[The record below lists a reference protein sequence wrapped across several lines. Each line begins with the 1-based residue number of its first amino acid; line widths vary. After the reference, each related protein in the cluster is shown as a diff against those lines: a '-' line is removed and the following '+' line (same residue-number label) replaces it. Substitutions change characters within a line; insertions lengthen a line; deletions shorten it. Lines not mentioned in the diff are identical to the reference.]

1 VFGGSEE
8 RGRTAARRAE
18 SAAQGAQAGGSAVGA
33 YLAAQRRLRGISL
46 DELAERTVI
55 PRRNL
60 ERLESGAFDGN
71 ADGFTRGFV
80 RTVSEALG
88 LDPNEAVMRLM
99 REPAAEEAE
108 AADAR
113 RRRAILAC
121 AAIGGLVAVFALL
134 AVIRLLLSLAAPAL
148 SGESDASN
156 HVYRTDSVRALAEA
170 AREEAHGSAPR
181 AVELPRHDPSGAPS
195 PARAAAPGSTGP
207 PPES

>member
-1 VFGGSEE
+1 MFGGSEE

-80 RTVSEALG
+80 RTVSEA
-88 LDPNEAVMRLM
+88 
-99 REPAAEEAE
+99 
-108 AADAR
+108 
-113 RRRAILAC
+113 
-121 AAIGGLVAVFALL
+121 
-134 AVIRLLLSLAAPAL
+134 
-148 SGESDASN
+148 
-156 HVYRTDSVRALAEA
+156 
-170 AREEAHGSAPR
+170 
-181 AVELPRHDPSGAPS
+181 
-195 PARAAAPGSTGP
+195 
-207 PPES
+207 